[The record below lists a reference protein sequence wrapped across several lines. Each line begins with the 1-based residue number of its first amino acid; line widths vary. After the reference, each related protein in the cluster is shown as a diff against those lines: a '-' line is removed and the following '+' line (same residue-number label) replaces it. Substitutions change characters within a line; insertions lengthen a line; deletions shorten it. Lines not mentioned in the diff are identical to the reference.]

1 MGATLESTF
10 EKRLIEQLT
19 RGISQWTYRQDL
31 KTEEDLWRNFR
42 QKIEQNNVAVLDGHP
57 LTEQEFRQIQNQLQF
72 GTFYDAAKWLAGE
85 NGVAKV
91 QVQREDATLGT
102 VRLEVVRREDVAG
115 GTSSYEVVNQIEMP
129 KVFADYQ
136 NRRFDVSLLIN
147 GLPLIHIELKN
158 ADHSYMDAFRQIK
171 KYLSDGMFN
180 GIYSVVQMFVVSD
193 PYHTRYIAPASGT
206 KMNER
211 FLTNWVDEH
220 NQPVETLTDFTDQ
233 VLSIPQAHK
242 MVTQYT
248 VIDSIRKSLILL
260 RPYQIHAIERV
271 REATKHQV
279 SGYVWHTTG
288 SGKTLTAYK
297 VARNLLQIP
306 SIDKT
311 IFIVDR
317 VDLDQQTT
325 SSFMAYAENDTI
337 DIDET
342 EHVRDLIKKLK
353 STDRTVIVTTI
364 QKLNFVMRRFA
375 DKQGTRD

>member
-1 MGATLESTF
+1 M
-10 EKRLIEQLT
+10 
-19 RGISQWTYRQDL
+19 
-31 KTEEDLWRNFR
+31 
-42 QKIEQNNVAVLDGHP
+42 
-57 LTEQEFRQIQNQLQF
+57 
-72 GTFYDAAKWLAGE
+72 AGE

-233 VLSIPQAHK
+233 VLSVLSPVK
-242 MVTQYT
+242 
-248 VIDSIRKSLILL
+248 
-260 RPYQIHAIERV
+260 
-271 REATKHQV
+271 
-279 SGYVWHTTG
+279 
-288 SGKTLTAYK
+288 LT
-297 VARNLLQIP
+297 
-306 SIDKT
+306 
-311 IFIVDR
+311 
-317 VDLDQQTT
+317 
-325 SSFMAYAENDTI
+325 
-337 DIDET
+337 
-342 EHVRDLIKKLK
+342 LIKTKTQFFLSDQIVVIFRHDLVISFSGNELIREVHYS
-353 STDRTVIVTTI
+353 STN
-364 QKLNFVMRRFA
+364 LFL
-375 DKQGTRD
+375 